1 MYQFISFYAF
11 ADIAD
16 PEALRDAQRELCQS
30 LQIFGRIYVA
40 HEGING
46 TAAGPTDAIAEYC
59 RITRE
64 IPGFE
69 HIDFKEEDVDN
80 IPFGD
85 LRVRTRPH
93 LVNLG
98 EGNNVDPHTE
108 GGARLNPH
116 EWKAFFESG
125 RKFTLL
131 DVRNDYEAE
140 IGRFKGAIIPPYK
153 FFYDFPK
160 WADELDLDPEEPV
173 LMYCTGG
180 IRCEKFS
187 GLLKRRGHKEVYQ
200 LDGGILRYAADV
212 GGDHY
217 EGEVF
222 VFDDR
227 MSVDIGGAPTPGR
240 CKHCGEPSSRMINCA
255 NVDCHE
261 LHISCDHCVQRMKAC
276 CTDACQD
283 APRVR
288 VFDPSQHLYRPWRRL
303 HTENVK
309 EDASANTTQTTGG
322 AQ

>member
-11 ADIAD
+11 ADVQD
-16 PEALRDAQRELCQS
+16 PDALRDAQRELCRS
-30 LQIFGRIYVA
+30 LHIQGRIYIA
-40 HEGING
+40 NEGING
-46 TAAGPTDAIAEYC
+46 TAAGSKEAIAQYC
-59 RITRE
+59 AVTRQ
-64 IPGFE
+64 ISGFE
-69 HIDFKEEDVDN
+69 HIDFKEEDVDH

-85 LRVRTRPH
+85 LRVRTRPY

-98 EGNNVDPHTE
+98 EGNDVDPHSE
-108 GGARLNPH
+108 GGGRLNPQ
-116 EWKAFFESG
+116 EWKEFFDSG

-131 DVRNDYEAE
+131 DVRNDYEAQ
-140 IGRFKGAIIPPYK
+140 IGRFKGAKIPPYK

-187 GLLKRRGHKEVYQ
+187 GLLKRRGYKQVYQ

-217 EGEVF
+217 EGDVF

-227 MSVDIGGAPTPGR
+227 MSVDIGGGPTPGR
-240 CKHCGEPSSRMINCA
+240 CKHCSEPTSRMINCA
-255 NVDCHE
+255 NTDCHA
-261 LHISCDHCVQRMKAC
+261 LHISCDACVKRMEAC
-276 CTDACQD
+276 CTEACRN

-288 VFDPSQHLYRPWRRL
+288 VFDAEQHLYRPWRRL
-303 HTENVK
+303 HTELIQDK
-309 EDASANTTQTTGG
+309 ENDSSHSDAGG